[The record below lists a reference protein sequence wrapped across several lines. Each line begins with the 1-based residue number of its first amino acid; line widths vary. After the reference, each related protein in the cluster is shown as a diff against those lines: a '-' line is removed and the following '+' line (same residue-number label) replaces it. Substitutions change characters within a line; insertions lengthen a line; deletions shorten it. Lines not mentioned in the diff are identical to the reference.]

1 MKLEPIFNPHA
12 RIGHIVKKTKAEEK
26 DEIIEQTKK
35 TVIEKYGA
43 KKTHSKH
50 GGTTNKAG
58 GANMADDNKGSF
70 QLDEKIDAETLG
82 IKLLTSGY
90 MQAYIDFFYLTHPE
104 TKTPS
109 YIEPSPAFEK
119 EFQLNK
125 RARFTMDMSPASLT
139 ALKDSL
145 VDGESF

>member
-12 RIGHIVKKTKAEEK
+12 RIGHIVKKTKSEEK

-35 TVIEKYGA
+35 TVLEKYGA
-43 KKTHSKH
+43 KRSNVKA
-50 GGTTNKAG
+50 GGTTNKTG
-58 GANMADDNKGSF
+58 GGNMADDNKGSF

-119 EFQLNK
+119 EF
-125 RARFTMDMSPASLT
+125 
-139 ALKDSL
+139 
-145 VDGESF
+145 